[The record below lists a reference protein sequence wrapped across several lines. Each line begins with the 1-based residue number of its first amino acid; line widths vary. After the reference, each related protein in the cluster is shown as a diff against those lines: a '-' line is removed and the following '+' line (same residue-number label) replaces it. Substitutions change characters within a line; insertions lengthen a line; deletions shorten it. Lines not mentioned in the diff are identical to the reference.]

1 MLSKCANPECSA
13 KFRYLHDGKVFRVD
27 FEEHPHLRHTQETGL
42 PVKTGGPKLLSNLG
56 SRPDEAQRAPEYFWL
71 CSACS
76 EHLTLAAKEGSVML
90 LPLPT
95 PAVRRAAAS

>member
-27 FEEHPHLRHTQETGL
+27 FEEHPHLRHTPESGL
-42 PVKTGGPKLLSNLG
+42 PLRSSSLRLHSSLDPSTN
-56 SRPDEAQRAPEYFWL
+56 EAPRAPEYFWL
-71 CSACS
+71 CSDCS

-90 LPLPT
+90 LPLPA